1 MHFRLWRQGLLTK
14 KYLHGIPE
22 HSRAARSTGFLKVDQ
37 VTEDKVGKARRLDEI
52 AARRGQTLA
61 EMALAWGLERRT
73 NDFCYCGDKF
83 CETVGR

>member
-1 MHFRLWRQGLLTK
+1 M
-14 KYLHGIPE
+14 
-22 HSRAARSTGFLKVDQ
+22 
-37 VTEDKVGKARRLDEI
+37 TEDKVGKARRLDEI

-61 EMALAWGLERRT
+61 EMAFGMGLERRT